1 MKINANLLSQL
12 FTFEKTAHCTSFTQ
26 AAKVLNVT
34 TGAVSQQIR
43 GLEST
48 VGFLLFERHS
58 RGISITDSGA
68 LLRDAVSS
76 GIAVVESTL
85 VELTRNNE
93 QSSEIHLKLTPSFA
107 YKWLVPRLESF
118 YKQYPHITI
127 TTYAEGGLVDYKEQN
142 YDLAI
147 DYQKTPF
154 NNPNAQLLLSE
165 HLLPVMS
172 PTYLQQ
178 LKWPQYIDNISEEHW
193 QHANLLHDAMVWPNA
208 DKTAEWQSWFS
219 KNQLSITQTSHY
231 FFNRTDMSMAAA
243 EAGVGIALAR
253 MALITD
259 ELTSKRL
266 VSPFTP
272 ISADAGYYLIEH
284 TSSVATQCFKAW
296 LLGSVEHCGSNFVQP
311 KSILSKA

>member
-1 MKINANLLSQL
+1 MLFKNSMKINANLLSQL

-26 AAKVLNVT
+26 AAKLLNVT

-43 GLEST
+43 ALGST
-48 VGFLLFERHS
+48 LGFLLFERHS
-58 RGISITDSGA
+58 RGISITGSGV

-76 GIAVVESTL
+76 GMAVVESTL
-85 VELTRNNE
+85 VELTRDSE
-93 QSSEIHLKLTPSFA
+93 QNSEIHLKLTPSFA

-118 YKQYPHITI
+118 YKQHPHITI
-127 TTYAEGGLVDYKEQN
+127 TTYAESGLVNYQEHN

-147 DYQKTPF
+147 DYQKTSF
-154 NNPNAQLLLSE
+154 ENPNALLLLAE
-165 HLLPVMS
+165 QLLPVMS
-172 PTYLQQ
+172 PAYLQQ
-178 LKWPQYIDNISEEHW
+178 LQWPEDVSDTTEAHW
-193 QHANLLHDAMVWPNA
+193 QQANLLHDAMVWPNA
-208 DKTAEWQSWFS
+208 DKTAEWQAWFA
-219 KNQLSITQTSHY
+219 KNQLTMTELSHY

-284 TSSVATQCFKAW
+284 KSSTATQCFKAW
-296 LLGSVEHCGSNFVQP
+296 LLTQ
-311 KSILSKA
+311 LQA

>member
-26 AAKVLNVT
+26 AANVLNVT

-48 VGFLLFERHS
+48 LGLLLFERHS
-58 RGISITDSGA
+58 RGISITDSGVI
-68 LLRDAVSS
+68 LRDAVNS
-76 GIAVVESTL
+76 GIAIIESTL
-85 VELTRNNE
+85 IELRRDSE
-93 QSSEIHLKLTPSFA
+93 QNSEIHLKLTPSFA

-127 TTYAEGGLVDYKEQN
+127 TTYAESGLVNYQEHN

-147 DYQKTPF
+147 DYQQTPF
-154 NNPNAQLLLSE
+154 NNPNAQLLLAE
-165 HLLPVMS
+165 QLLPVMS
-172 PTYLQQ
+172 PNYLQQ
-178 LKWPQYIDNISEEHW
+178 LQWPEQIAHISQEHW

-208 DKTAEWQSWFS
+208 DKTAEWQSWFVN
-219 KNQLSITQTSHY
+219 NQLSMTQCSHY

-253 MALITD
+253 MALIID

-284 TSSVATQCFKAW
+284 KPSVATQCFKAW
-296 LLGSVEHCGSNFVQP
+296 LLAQ
-311 KSILSKA
+311 LQA